1 MFVLLCFLNPT
12 SAIEIRYI
20 INQLNTNKVVVLMGL
35 KQNLLCLRLKFCLPV
50 LAILFNIC
58 FDFRIFPTC
67 LKTTKVVPVDKAGDE
82 NEVTNYRPILILS
95 IFSKILQILVHTR
108 TLSFLKFN
116 SVLTPTQYGFR
127 PKHSTMHVA
136 LLDITNST
144 LNNIG
149 TNYILG
155 LYFKI

>member
-1 MFVLLCFLNPT
+1 MFVRLCFLNPT
-12 SAIEIRYI
+12 SAFKIRYI
-20 INQLNTNKVVVLMGL
+20 FNQLNTNKVVVPMGL
-35 KQNLLCLRLKFCLPV
+35 KQNLSCLRLRFCLPV

-58 FDFRIFPTC
+58 FYLGIFLTC
-67 LKTTKVVPVDKAGDE
+67 LKTAKVVPVYKAGDE

-95 IFSKILQILVHTR
+95 IFSKILQILVYTR

-116 SVLTPTQYGFR
+116 SVLTPTLYGFR
-127 PKHSTMHVA
+127 PKHSTLHVA

-144 LNNIG
+144 LDIIE